1 MENEINQGLQDKISI
16 YKVKDGR
23 VGVAVSLGTVA
34 GKRVRPTATGKTE
47 AEAKLKLL
55 NKLVKMGAMDAPAI
69 FVNDLSPVEDLI
81 MEFKKNYILAPI
93 PSKRKNSKEPT
104 SSRTN
109 ENYLY
114 ALSHFEKYFKGYKV
128 REIDTIALNK
138 FFISLATQKKADGTP
153 KMSQVTLDR
162 IEYVVKAMYRR
173 AEKEGFISTD
183 PTSGKDYLPPK
194 SNRETEEV
202 TPLSGEEMQE
212 VLEALK
218 DNIMLYAPILVL
230 ATTGLRTEE
239 VLALKWKHLDMDN
252 QVICVRGAITT
263 DVKFDE
269 QGNKVSKQTVCRGT
283 KSTAS
288 RRDVHILD
296 PVKEVL
302 LKWKDECQRISQT
315 KTGKEDFVF
324 GNSKGASWTY
334 SGFRSS
340 INKYLARKIPNNGGL
355 RFHRIRHYVGTM
367 MAAAGAGKYNV
378 MSQLGHAKETTTRRY
393 IGYTDKGL
401 VSANGA
407 IIADKIG
414 GIIGG

>member
-1 MENEINQGLQDKISI
+1 MENETNQDVQNKISV
-16 YKVKDGR
+16 YKIKDGR
-23 VGVAVSLGTVA
+23 FGVAVSLGTRY
-34 GKRVRPTATGKTE
+34 GKRIRPVTTGKTE
-47 AEAKLKLL
+47 AEAKLKLY
-55 NKLVKMGAMDAPAI
+55 NKLVEMGYVDAPAI
-69 FVNDLSPVEDLI
+69 VVNDLSPVEDLI

-93 PSKRKNSKEPT
+93 PSKRKNSKAQT

-128 REIDTIALNK
+128 REIDTITLNM
-138 FFISLATQKKADGTP
+138 FFISLAAQKKADGTP

-162 IEYVVKAMYRR
+162 IEYVVKTMYRR

-183 PTSGKDYLPPK
+183 PTCGKDYMPPK

-202 TPLSGEEMQE
+202 TPLSKEELQE
-212 VLEALK
+212 ILDALK
-218 DNIMLYAPILVL
+218 DNIMLYTPILVF

-252 QVICVRGAITT
+252 QVISVRGAITT
-263 DVKFDE
+263 DIKFDE
-269 QGNKVSKQTVCRGT
+269 YGNKVSKQTVYGVT

-288 RRDVHILD
+288 LRDVKMLD
-296 PVKEVL
+296 QTKEVL
-302 LKWKDECQRISQT
+302 LKWKDECQGISQT
-315 KTGKEDFVF
+315 KTGEEDFVF

-414 GIIGG
+414 GIIGV